1 LCHIRETASVD
12 FLKKMNRL
20 DLLPEVEVLGTEE
33 RSDSM
38 FKYTIYIIEVKI
50 KSIRQ
55 KLFLRFREL
64 L

>member
-1 LCHIRETASVD
+1 
-12 FLKKMNRL
+12 M
-20 DLLPEVEVLGTEE
+20 EVLGTEE
-33 RSDSM
+33 RNDAM

-64 L
+64 LDLQELAF

>member
-1 LCHIRETASVD
+1 MA
-12 FLKKMNRL
+12 FLKKLNQW

-33 RSDSM
+33 RNDAL

-55 KLFLRFREL
+55 KIFLRFSQL
-64 L
+64 LGLQQLA